1 MKHHIDWSCLTVVG
15 TRYET
20 DCGAV
25 TYDADTVTYF
35 WERVNCPACL
45 AEATAQ
51 DSQQRGAELR
61 AEIAVAERPDRL
73 TRGRP

>member
-1 MKHHIDWSCLTVVG
+1 MKHHIEWSRLTAQG

-20 DCGAV
+20 DCDES
-25 TYDADTVTYF
+25 TYDPDAVTYF
-35 WERVNCPACL
+35 WERVTCGACL

-51 DSQQRGAELR
+51 DSRQASAELR

-73 TRGRP
+73 TGGRP